1 MPALS
6 PILNLAPAPLP
17 RQPRQTRLQRPPPR
31 MVINQRRIDAA
42 RVADLERLQVGLERV
57 PEQDW
62 GGGRGEDG
70 EDVGLDGVE
79 GGGGGRE
86 RVGGDAGPAREVVG
100 DGLGGLDERVV
111 DDDAGGVVDEADAGE
126 LLAAFCETLSHV
138 VR

>member
-1 MPALS
+1 MREVGRTCVDDLPEHGVRSLS
-6 PILNLAPAPLP
+6 AVPVRACH
-17 RQPRQTRLQRPPPR
+17 RCVRGGVRG
-31 MVINQRRIDAA
+31 
-42 RVADLERLQVGLERV
+42 QVGLERV
-57 PEQDW
+57 PEEHG

-70 EDVGLDGVE
+70 ENVGLDGVE

-126 LLAAFCETLSHV
+126 LLAAFCETLW
-138 VR
+138 